1 MSAVAAPKLRRW
13 LLWLGVVILLVATV
27 TVLARRPITGAAI
40 AAALRMAGAGDVTF
54 DVTRSS
60 PWAVELANLG
70 FRMRTQR
77 FDAKRVTLE
86 RTHWWAPSLGVVRI
100 EGAKLP
106 VSVDGS
112 GTNPWNWA
120 TYSSGPAAKPASALS
135 VPVEEVSVDGV
146 LVVGAA
152 GQTDQEVRVEFA
164 AKQASGSRWTGNVS
178 AKAPGF
184 ATKIAGEFDVAT
196 NGMQFRATET
206 ALDLG
211 RWQGFI
217 SQMVV
222 LPGGRWE
229 MAGQLRGSAS
239 GRYVDGKLTL
249 AGDVELRDGRFAF
262 PERNVIADGVSAKFF
277 FTDLDKFISEPGE
290 VRVAALSAGEIKAT
304 NLQLQLAFDTR
315 ERIAV
320 QRATLEAF
328 GGRMA
333 TEPFKFFPQLSELEA
348 VLLVDGLA
356 VEQLLALAKDV
367 PAQATGRV
375 DGRVPL
381 RIDGSGIRLGTG
393 WLEWKRGA
401 YAEVKFNAEG
411 LLTRGA
417 APSSAQYAVLKKIE
431 AGLLRLKLSK
441 LRLDIRPPKAPVGR
455 SAIIQLSGEPVDPEV
470 KAPVTL
476 DLNVNGPIESLL
488 NLGLNN
494 RVSFGG
500 K

>member
-1 MSAVAAPKLRRW
+1 MSVVAVRSRRRW
-13 LLWLGVVILLVATV
+13 LLWLGLAFFLALGA

-40 AAALRMAGAGDVTF
+40 AAALRMAGAGEVQF

-60 PWAVELANLG
+60 PWAVELTNLG
-70 FRMRTQR
+70 FSLRTQR
-77 FDAKRVTLE
+77 FDARRVTLE

-106 VSVDGS
+106 VAIDGS
-112 GTNPWNWA
+112 GTNPWSWA
-120 TYSSGPAAKPASALS
+120 TYSGGPTASPTAALS

-152 GQTDQEVRVEFA
+152 GQSEQEVRVQLA
-164 AKQASGSRWTGNVS
+164 AKQAGGSRWTGNVR
-178 AKAPGF
+178 ATAPGF
-184 ATKIAGEFDVAT
+184 ATTIEGAFDIAT
-196 NGMQFRATET
+196 NAGQFRASETE
-206 ALDLG
+206 LDLD

-229 MAGQLRGSAS
+229 MAGHLRGSAA
-239 GRYVDGKLTL
+239 GTYAEGKLKL
-249 AGDVELRDGRFAF
+249 AGEVELREGRFGF
-262 PERNVIADGVSAKFF
+262 PERNVTASGVSAKFT
-277 FTDLDKFISEPGE
+277 FTDIDKLISEPGQ
-290 VRVAALSAGEIKAT
+290 VRVATLSAGEIQAR
-304 NLQLQLAFDTR
+304 NLELRLAFDTM

-320 QRATLEAF
+320 QHATLEAF
-328 GGRMA
+328 GGRVA
-333 TEPFKFFPQLSELEA
+333 TEPFKFFPHLSELEA

-367 PAQATGRV
+367 PAQATGLV

-393 WLEWKRGA
+393 WLELKRGA

-431 AGLLRLKLSK
+431 GGLLRLRLSA

-455 SAIIQLSGEPVDPEV
+455 SAVIHLVGEPVDPEV

-476 DLNVNGPIESLL
+476 DLNVNGPLESLL

-494 RVSFGG
+494 RVSFGA

>member
-1 MSAVAAPKLRRW
+1 MSAVAVRSRRRW
-13 LLWLGVVILLVATV
+13 LLWLGISFLFALGATV
-27 TVLARRPITGAAI
+27 MARRPLTGAAI
-40 AAALRMAGAGDVTF
+40 AAALRMAGAGEVTF

-70 FRMRTQR
+70 FRVRTQR
-77 FDAKRVTLE
+77 FDAKRVTLQ
-86 RTHWWAPSLGVVRI
+86 RAHWWVPSLGVVRV
-100 EGAKLP
+100 EGAKVP
-106 VSVDGS
+106 VTLDGS
-112 GTNPWNWA
+112 DANPWDWA
-120 TYSSGPAAKPASALS
+120 TYSGGPTATPGAGLS

-152 GQTDQEVRVEFA
+152 GQGEQEVRVEFV
-164 AKQASGSRWTGNVS
+164 AKQASGLRWTGRVN
-178 AKAPGF
+178 ATAPGF
-184 ATKIAGEFDVAT
+184 ATKVEGEFDLAT
-196 NGMQFRATET
+196 NAGQFRATET
-206 ALDLG
+206 QLDLE

-229 MAGQLRGSAS
+229 MGGQLRGHAT
-239 GRYVDGKLTL
+239 GGYADGKLTL

-262 PERNVIADGVSAKFF
+262 PERNVTASGVSAKFTF
-277 FTDLDKFISEPGE
+277 RDLDRFISEPGE
-290 VRVAALSAGEIKAT
+290 VHVAALSAGEIKAT
-304 NLQLQLAFDTR
+304 NLELQLAFDTM

-328 GGRMA
+328 GGRITA
-333 TEPFKFFPQLSELEA
+333 EPFKFFPQLSELEA
-348 VLLVDGLA
+348 VLLADGLV

-367 PAQATGRV
+367 PAQATGLV
-375 DGRVPL
+375 DGRLPL

-393 WLEWKRGA
+393 WLELKRGA
-401 YAEVKFNAEG
+401 YAEVSFKAEG
-411 LLTRGA
+411 MLTRGA
-417 APSSAQYAVLKKIE
+417 APNSTQFAVLKKIE

-441 LRLDIRPPKAPVGR
+441 LRLDIRPPKAPAGR
-455 SAIIQLSGEPVDPEV
+455 SAIIHLAGEPVDPEV

>member
-1 MSAVAAPKLRRW
+1 MSAVAARSFRRW
-13 LLWLGVVILLVATV
+13 LLWLGVALLLGIATV
-27 TVLARRPITGAAI
+27 VLARRPITGAAI
-40 AAALRMAGAGDVTF
+40 AAALRMAGAGEVNF
-54 DVTRSS
+54 EVTRSS
-60 PWAVELANLG
+60 PWLVELADLG
-70 FRMRTQR
+70 FRMQTQR
-77 FDAKRVTLE
+77 FDAKRVTL
-86 RTHWWAPSLGVVRI
+86 RRAHWWAPSLGVVRI
-100 EGAKLP
+100 EGAKVPLAL
-106 VSVDGS
+106 DGS
-112 GTNPWNWA
+112 DTNPWEWA
-120 TYSSGPAAKPASALS
+120 TYSGGPAAKPASALS

-152 GQTDQEVRVEFA
+152 GQTEQEVRVQFA
-164 AKQASGSRWTGNVS
+164 AKQAGGSRWTGKVS
-178 AKAPGF
+178 ATAPGF
-184 ATKIAGEFDVAT
+184 ATKLDGEFDLAT
-196 NGMQFRATET
+196 SAVQFRATDTE
-206 ALDLG
+206 LDLD

-217 SQMVV
+217 GQMVV

-229 MAGQLRGSAS
+229 MAGKLRGGAT

-262 PERNVIADGVSAKFF
+262 PERNVTADGVSAKFT
-277 FTDLDKFISEPGE
+277 FTDLDKFVSEPGE

-304 NLQLQLAFDTR
+304 NLELQLAFDTM
-315 ERIAV
+315 ERIV
-320 QRATLEAF
+320 VSRATLDAF
-328 GGRMA
+328 GGKLA
-333 TEPFKFFPQLSELEA
+333 AEPFKFFPHLNELEA
-348 VLLVDGLA
+348 VLLVDGIV
-356 VEQLLALAKDV
+356 VEQVLALVKDV
-367 PAQATGRV
+367 PAQATGLV

-393 WLEWKRGA
+393 WLELKRGA

-417 APSSAQYAVLKKIE
+417 APNSPQYTVLKKIE
-431 AGLLRLKLSK
+431 AGLLRLKLSE
-441 LRLDIRPPKAPVGR
+441 LRLDIRPPKMPAGR
-455 SAIIQLSGEPVDPEV
+455 SAMIHLAGEPVDREV

>member
-1 MSAVAAPKLRRW
+1 MSAVAARSLRRW
-13 LLWLGVVILLVATV
+13 LLGVGVVFVFAATV

-54 DVTRSS
+54 AVTRSS
-60 PWAVELANLG
+60 PWAIELANLG
-70 FRMRTQR
+70 FRVRTQR

-106 VSVDGS
+106 LSVDGS

-120 TYSSGPAAKPASALS
+120 TYSGGPAAKPTSALS

-152 GQTDQEVRVEFA
+152 GQSDEEVRVQFA
-164 AKQASGSRWTGNVS
+164 AKQTSGSRWTGNVS
-178 AKAPGF
+178 ATAPGF
-184 ATKIAGEFDVAT
+184 ATKLDGEFDLAASAV
-196 NGMQFRATET
+196 QFRATGTE
-206 ALDLG
+206 LDLG

-229 MAGQLRGSAS
+229 MAGQLRGSAT
-239 GRYVDGKLTL
+239 GRYAGGKLTL
-249 AGDVELRDGRFAF
+249 AGDVELREGRFAF
-262 PERNVIADGVSAKFF
+262 PERNITAEGVSAKFT
-277 FTDLDKFISEPGE
+277 FTDLDKFVSEPGE
-290 VRVAALSAGEIKAT
+290 VRVATLSAGEIKAT
-304 NLQLQLAFDTR
+304 NLQLLLAFDTM

-320 QRATLEAF
+320 PRATLEAF
-328 GGRMA
+328 GGKLA
-333 TEPFKFFPQLSELEA
+333 AEPFKFFPHLSELEA
-348 VLLVDGLA
+348 VLLVDGVV
-356 VEQLLALAKDV
+356 VEQVLALVKDV
-367 PAQATGRV
+367 PAQATGLV

-393 WLEWKRGA
+393 WLELKRGA

-417 APSSAQYAVLKKIE
+417 APNSAQYAVLKKIE
-431 AGLLRLKLSK
+431 AGLLRLKLSA
-441 LRLDIRPPKAPVGR
+441 LRLDIRPPKAPAGR
-455 SAIIQLSGEPVDPEV
+455 SATIHLAGEPVDREV

>member
-1 MSAVAAPKLRRW
+1 MSAVAVRLRRRW
-13 LLWLGVVILLVATV
+13 LLWLGVAFFLVLGA

-40 AAALRMAGAGDVTF
+40 AAALHRAGAGDVTF

-70 FRMRTQR
+70 FRVRAQR
-77 FDAKRVTLE
+77 FDAKRVTLK
-86 RTHWWAPSLGVVRI
+86 RAHWWAPSLGVVRV
-100 EGAKLP
+100 EGAKVPLTL
-106 VSVDGS
+106 DGS
-112 GTNPWNWA
+112 DTNPWDWA
-120 TYSSGPAAKPASALS
+120 TYSGDPDAKPASALS

-152 GQTDQEVRVEFA
+152 GQPEQEVRVEFA
-164 AKQASGSRWTGNVS
+164 AKQASGARWSGNVT
-178 AKAPGF
+178 ATAPGF
-184 ATKIAGEFDVAT
+184 ATKINGEFDVAT
-196 NGMQFRATET
+196 SAGHFRATET
-206 ALDLG
+206 KLDLAH
-211 RWQGFI
+211 WQGFL
-217 SQMVV
+217 SRMVV

-229 MAGQLRGSAS
+229 MAGELHGKATGHYR
-239 GRYVDGKLTL
+239 DGKLTL

-262 PERNVIADGVSAKFF
+262 PERNVIASGVSAKFTF
-277 FTDLDKFISEPGE
+277 RDLDKFISESGE

-304 NLQLQLAFDTR
+304 NLELQLAFDTT

-320 QRATLEAF
+320 QRATLQVF
-328 GGRMA
+328 GGRVA
-333 TEPFKFFPQLSELEA
+333 AEPFKFFPQLSELEV
-348 VLLVDGLA
+348 VLLAEGLV

-367 PAQATGRV
+367 PAQATGLV
-375 DGRVPL
+375 DGRLPL

-393 WLEWKRGA
+393 WLELKRGA
-401 YAEVKFNAEG
+401 YAEVSFKAEG

-417 APSSAQYAVLKKIE
+417 APNSPQFAVLKKIE
-431 AGLLRLKLSK
+431 AGLLRLKLSA
-441 LRLDIRPPKAPVGR
+441 LRLDIRPPKAPAGR
-455 SAIIQLSGEPVDPEV
+455 SAIIHLTGEPVDREV